1 MTESLRFRQNRQ
13 LAAFSF
19 YERLNAGNGIK
30 SELHPVCST
39 AACSLHAFSM
49 NILSRAFAL
58 CCLIAASLVSIA
70 PVSAQDLSAAA
81 NPSPG
86 GPDTTRLLRFPTT
99 NGTQI
104 VFCYAGELYTVGKD
118 GGTARR
124 LTSGPGYTSFA
135 RFSPDGT
142 QIAFTS
148 HYDGNTE
155 VYVMPAEGGTPKR
168 LTTSAT
174 LGRDDV
180 SDRMGPNNIVM
191 AWENTKPLVVFRS
204 RMKSFN
210 DFIGSLF
217 AVGLDAEL
225 PQQVPVPRGG
235 FVSFSPDD
243 SKMAFNRVF
252 REFRTW
258 KHYRGGMADDI
269 WIYDFNTGATENL
282 TNNPA
287 QDICPMW
294 GADNKIYFI
303 SDRDNRMNLFVIDL
317 ATKETKQ
324 LTHFTDFDIKFPSI
338 GKDSIVFEQAGYI
351 WRYDLATG
359 QAAPVPIAIKED
371 FDSGHGGL
379 VDAAKHLESVNL
391 APDGERTVVV
401 ARGDLF
407 SVPAKNGTARNL
419 SKTSGAHERDAVWS
433 PDGKWIAYNSDA
445 TGENELYVRSQDGK
459 GEPQQITNGADTY
472 YYAAKWSP
480 DSKKLLWSDRLQRLR
495 YVDVTT
501 KAVTP
506 VDQDKYG
513 EIESYNWSPDSQWIA
528 WSRPEENGMSRVY
541 LYSVGNKQQTAV
553 TDSWYGSGEVV
564 FSDDGKYLLLSSAR
578 DFKPTFGDEEFENV
592 YRDMERVYLVT
603 LAKET
608 ANPLAPKSD
617 EVGKAEEKRKKEKAK
632 EAEEKKP
639 EASPGAT
646 KPEEKPKKPVVVKVD
661 TDGIQNRIVGLE
673 ITPGNYRNIRML
685 DDGRIFYLRRT
696 AADEVGEDDQEE
708 FPERDRKSHLCV
720 YNVDDRKETVLGDA
734 NNYQITFD
742 GKKMLVKI
750 KKDYAIIDVPKDKLE
765 TKDHEHKIEGLD
777 MQLDRHAEWRQIYF
791 ECWRQMRDFFFS
803 PTMNG
808 IDWKAMRDKYAAL
821 LPFVNHRNDLTYLLG
836 ELIGELNNGHTY
848 VAAGERPDT
857 RRIKLG
863 LLGAEFSRDPATRA
877 YRIDRILPGENWN
890 KETRS
895 PLTDIGV
902 NVKPGDYILAIN
914 NTPVSSLP
922 NLYDALIGTA
932 GKQVILRVNSKPT
945 DAGARDVTVV
955 PTDNEGPLYYLD
967 WVQKNID
974 YVTKKTGGEVGY
986 LHIPDMGRPGLDE
999 FTKLYFP
1006 QIRKHALIVDV
1017 RGNGGGFVSPLVI
1030 ERLRR
1035 ALVMVGIA
1043 RNGMPQTDPPQTF
1056 TGPMVTLINE
1066 FSASDGDIFPYRFKA
1081 LGLGKLI
1088 GKRTWGGVIG
1098 IRESLPLV
1106 DGGQFFK
1113 PEFAIYSK
1121 DGKQWI
1127 VEGHGVDP
1135 DIVVDNDPGKEFK
1148 GEDQQLDRALQE
1160 IQDELKTKR
1169 YELPSPPPWPNRN
1182 PAG

>member
-1 MTESLRFRQNRQ
+1 
-13 LAAFSF
+13 
-19 YERLNAGNGIK
+19 
-30 SELHPVCST
+30 
-39 AACSLHAFSM
+39 M
-49 NILSRAFAL
+49 NIFSRFFIFL
-58 CCLIAASLVSIA
+58 CLTAISLISITTA
-70 PVSAQDLSAAA
+70 SAQKL
-81 NPSPG
+81 
-86 GPDTTRLLRFPTT
+86 PDTTRLLRFPAT
-99 NGTQI
+99 NDTQI
-104 VFCYAGELYTVGKD
+104 VFCYAGEIYTVGKE
-118 GGTARR
+118 GGIARR
-124 LTSGPGYTSFA
+124 LTSGPGYSSFP
-135 RFSPDGT
+135 RFSPDGK

-148 HYDGNTE
+148 QYDGNTE

-174 LGRDDV
+174 LGRDDI
-180 SDRMGPNNIVM
+180 SDRMGPNNLVM
-191 AWENTKPLVVFRS
+191 AWQNTKPLVVFRS
-204 RMKSFN
+204 RMKTFN

-217 AVGLDAEL
+217 TVGLDAEL
-225 PQQVPVPRGG
+225 PQQLPVPRGG

-243 SKMAFNRVF
+243 SKMAYNQVF

-269 WIYDFNTGATENL
+269 WIYDFKTGATENL

-294 GADNKIYFI
+294 GPDNKIYFI

-317 ATKETKQ
+317 VTKETKQ
-324 LTHFTDFDIKFPSI
+324 LTHFTDYDIKFPSI

-351 WRYDLATG
+351 WRYDLASG
-359 QAAPVPIAIKED
+359 QATPVPIEIKED
-371 FDSGHGGL
+371 LAIGRSAL
-379 VDAAKHLESVNL
+379 VDAAKHIESVNL
-391 APDGERTVVV
+391 APDGERSITV

-407 SVPAKNGTARNL
+407 SVPAKNGTPRNL
-419 SKTSGAHERDAVWS
+419 TKTSGAHERDAVWS
-433 PDGKWIAYNSDA
+433 PDGKWIAYNSDV

-459 GEPQQITNGADTY
+459 GEPQQITSGADTY
-472 YYAAKWSP
+472 YYAPKWSP

-495 YVDVTT
+495 YIDVAT
-501 KAVTP
+501 KAITL
-506 VDQDKYG
+506 VDQDKFG
-513 EIESYNWSPDSQWIA
+513 EIQGYNWSPDSQWIVWA
-528 WSRPEENGMSRVY
+528 RPEENDMPRVY
-541 LYSVGNKQQTAV
+541 LYSLANKQQTAV
-553 TDSWYGSGEVV
+553 TDSWYGSGEPV
-564 FSDDGKYLLLSSAR
+564 FSDDGKYVLLSSAR
-578 DFKPTFGDEEFENV
+578 DFKPTFGDQEFANV
-592 YRDMERVYLVT
+592 YRDMQRIYLVT

-617 EVGKAEEKRKKEKAK
+617 EVGKAEEKRQKAKAK

-639 EASPGAT
+639 EQKAPGKT
-646 KPEEKPKKPVVVKVD
+646 PEEKPKKPVVVKVD
-661 TDGIQNRIVGLE
+661 TDGIQNRILGLE

-696 AADEVGEDDQEE
+696 AADDVGEDDEE
-708 FPERDRKSHLCV
+708 GFPDRDRKSHLCV
-720 YNVDDRKETVLGDA
+720 YNVDDRKETVLGDV

-742 GKKMLVKI
+742 GKKMLVKV

-765 TKDHEHKIEGLD
+765 TKDHEHKIAGLD
-777 MQLDRHAEWRQIYF
+777 TQLDRHAEWNQIYF

-808 IDWKAMRDKYAAL
+808 VDWKAMRDKYAAL

-848 VAAGERPDT
+848 VGGGERPET
-857 RRIKLG
+857 PRIKLG
-863 LLGAEFSRDPATRA
+863 LLGAELSRDPATRA
-877 YRIDRILPGENWN
+877 YRVERILPGENWD
-890 KETRS
+890 KKTRS
-895 PLTDIGV
+895 PLTDVGV
-902 NVKPGDYILAIN
+902 DVKPGDYILAIN
-914 NTPVSSLP
+914 NTSVSSLP

-932 GKQVILRVNSKPT
+932 DKQVVLRVNSKPT

-955 PTDNEGPLYYLD
+955 PTDDEGPLYYLD

-974 YVTKKTGGEVGY
+974 YVNKKTGGEVGY
-986 LHIPDMGRPGLDE
+986 LHIPDMGQPGLNQ
-999 FTKLYFP
+999 FTKFYFP

-1035 ALVMVGIA
+1035 ALVMVGMA
-1043 RNGMPQTDPPQTF
+1043 RNGVPQTDPPQTF
-1056 TGPMVTLINE
+1056 VGPMVTLTNE
-1066 FSASDGDIFPYRFKA
+1066 FSASDGDIFPYRFKT

-1098 IRESLPLV
+1098 IRESLPLA

-1113 PEFAIYSK
+1113 PEFAPFSN

-1127 VEGHGVDP
+1127 IEGRGVDP

-1148 GEDQQLDRALQE
+1148 GEDQQLDRAIQE
-1160 IQDELKTKR
+1160 IQEELKTKR
-1169 YELPSPPPWPNRN
+1169 YELPPVPPYPDRN
-1182 PAG
+1182 PAKNT

>member
-1 MTESLRFRQNRQ
+1 MNTFSRFFVLLCL
-13 LAAFSF
+13 LAA
-19 YERLNAGNGIK
+19 G
-30 SELHPVCST
+30 
-39 AACSLHAFSM
+39 
-49 NILSRAFAL
+49 
-58 CCLIAASLVSIA
+58 LVSR
-70 PVSAQDLSAAA
+70 VYAQKL
-81 NPSPG
+81 
-86 GPDTTRLLRFPTT
+86 PDTTRLLRFPTT

-118 GGTARR
+118 GGIARR
-124 LTSGPGYTSFA
+124 LTSGPGYTTFA
-135 RFSPDGT
+135 RFSPDGA

-148 HYDGNTE
+148 EYDGNRE
-155 VYVMPAEGGTPKR
+155 VYAMPAEGGVPKR

-191 AWENTKPLVVFRS
+191 AWQNTKPLVVFRS

-217 AVGLDAEL
+217 TVGLDAEL
-225 PQQVPVPRGG
+225 PQQLPVPRGG

-243 SKMAFNRVF
+243 SKMAYNRIF

-258 KHYRGGMADDI
+258 KHYRGGMSDDI
-269 WIYDFNTGATENL
+269 WIYDFKTGATENL
-282 TNNPA
+282 TDNPA

-294 GADNKIYFI
+294 GSDNKIYFI
-303 SDRDNRMNLFVIDL
+303 SDRDNRMNLFIADL
-317 ATKETKQ
+317 GTKETRQ
-324 LTHFTDFDIKFPSI
+324 LTHFTDFDIKFPSM

-359 QAAPVPIAIKED
+359 QATPVPIEIKED
-371 FDSGHGGL
+371 LAIGRGSL
-379 VDAAKHLESVNL
+379 VDGSKHIESVNL
-391 APDGERTVVV
+391 APDGERTIVV

-407 SVPAKNGTARNL
+407 SVPAKNGTPRDL
-419 SKTSGAHERDAVWS
+419 TKSSGAHERDAVWS
-433 PDGKWIAYNSDA
+433 PDGRWIAYNSDV
-445 TGENELYVRSQDGK
+445 TGENELYIRSQDGK
-459 GEPQQITNGADTY
+459 GEPVQVTSSADTY
-472 YYAAKWSP
+472 YYAPKWSP

-495 YVDVTT
+495 YADVTT
-501 KAVTP
+501 KAVTL
-506 VDQDKYG
+506 VDQDKWG
-513 EIESYNWSPDSQWIA
+513 EIEAYNWSPDSQWITWA
-528 WSRPEENGMSRVY
+528 RPEENGMPRVY
-541 LYSVGNKQQTAV
+541 IYSVANKQQTAV
-553 TDSWYGSGEVV
+553 TDSWYGSGETV

-578 DFKPTFGDEEFENV
+578 DFRPTFGEEEFANV
-592 YRDMERVYLVT
+592 YRDMQRVYLVT

-617 EVGKAEEKRKKEKAK
+617 EVGKAKEKREKEKAK

-639 EASPGAT
+639 EEKKGE
-646 KPEEKPKKPVVVKVD
+646 KKEEEKPKKPVVVKVD

-685 DDGRIFYLRRT
+685 DDNRIFYLRRT
-696 AADEVGEDDQEE
+696 AADEVGEEE
-708 FPERDRKSHLCV
+708 EELFPEKDKKSHLCV
-720 YNVDDRKETVLGDA
+720 YNVDDRKETVLGDV
-734 NNYQITFD
+734 NNYQITLD
-742 GKKMLVKI
+742 GKKVLVKI

-777 MQLDRHAEWRQIYF
+777 MQLDRQAEWRQIYF

-836 ELIGELNNGHTY
+836 ELIAELNNGHAY
-848 VAAGERPDT
+848 VGGGERPDT
-857 RRIKLG
+857 SRIKLG
-863 LLGAEFSRDPATRA
+863 LLGAEFSRDPATHA
-877 YRIDRILPGENWN
+877 YRIDRILPGENWD
-890 KETRS
+890 KKTRS
-895 PLTDIGV
+895 PLTEVGV

-914 NTPVSSLP
+914 NTPVASLP
-922 NLYDALIGTA
+922 NLYNALIGTA

-945 DAGARDVTVV
+945 EASARDVTVV
-955 PTDNEGPLYYLD
+955 PTDDEAPLYYLD

-974 YVTKKTGGEVGY
+974 YVNKKAGDEVGY
-986 LHIPDMGRPGLDE
+986 LHIPDMGQPGLNE

-1035 ALVMVGIA
+1035 ALVMIGIG

-1056 TGPMVTLINE
+1056 TGPMVTLTNE

-1113 PEFAIYSK
+1113 PEFAPYSK
-1121 DGKQWI
+1121 EGKQWI
-1127 VEGHGVDP
+1127 IEGRGVDP
-1135 DIVVDNDPGKEFK
+1135 DVVVDNDPGKEFK
-1148 GEDQQLDRALQE
+1148 GEDQQLDRAIQE
-1160 IQDELKTKR
+1160 MQEELKTKR
-1169 YELPSPPPWPNRN
+1169 YELPPPPPWPNRN
-1182 PAG
+1182 PAHSG

>member
-1 MTESLRFRQNRQ
+1 MITRSRFLTLFVFAISSLF
-13 LAAFSF
+13 
-19 YERLNAGNGIK
+19 
-30 SELHPVCST
+30 
-39 AACSLHAFSM
+39 
-49 NILSRAFAL
+49 
-58 CCLIAASLVSIA
+58 AASFLTAQA
-70 PVSAQDLSAAA
+70 PP
-81 NPSPG
+81 N
-86 GPDTTRLLRFPTT
+86 TTRLLRFPTT
-99 NGTQI
+99 NDRDI
-104 VFCYAGELYTVGKD
+104 VFCYAGQLYSVGKD
-118 GGTARR
+118 GGVARR

-148 HYDGNTE
+148 HYDGNRE
-155 VYVMPAEGGTPKR
+155 VYVMPADGGAPKR
-168 LTTSAT
+168 LTISAT

-191 AWENTKPLVVFRS
+191 TWQNTKPLIVFRS

-210 DFIGSLF
+210 DFIGSLYT
-217 AVGLDAEL
+217 VGLDGDL
-225 PQQVPVPRGG
+225 PQQLPVPRGG
-235 FVSFSPDD
+235 FCSFSPDD
-243 SKMAFNRVF
+243 SKMAYNRVF

-258 KHYRGGMADDI
+258 KDYRGGMADDI
-269 WIYDFNTGATENL
+269 WIHDFKTGATENL

-303 SDRDNRMNLFVIDL
+303 SDRDSRMNLYVVDL
-317 ATKETKQ
+317 ATRETRQ

-338 GKDSIVFEQAGYI
+338 GKRSIVFEQAGYI
-351 WRYDLATG
+351 WRYDIDTG
-359 QAAPVPIAIKED
+359 RAAPVPIEIKED
-371 FDSGHGGL
+371 FASGRGGL
-379 VDAAKHLESVNL
+379 VDASKHLESVNL
-391 APDGERTVVV
+391 APDGERTIVV
-401 ARGDLF
+401 ARGELF
-407 SVPAKNGTARNL
+407 SVPAKHGTPRNL
-419 SKTSGAHERDAVWS
+419 SNSSGAHERDAVWS
-433 PDGKWIAYNSDA
+433 PDGKWIAYNSDV

-459 GEPQQITNGADTY
+459 GQPIQVTSGADTY
-472 YYAAKWSP
+472 DYAPKWSP

-495 YVDVTT
+495 YVDIATRSVTL
-501 KAVTP
+501 
-506 VDQDKYG
+506 VDQDKWG
-513 EIESYNWSPDSQWIA
+513 EIDSYNWSPDSQWITWA
-528 WSRPEENGMSRVY
+528 RPEENGMPRVY
-541 LYSVGNKQQTAV
+541 LYSLASKQQTPV
-553 TDSWYGSGEVV
+553 TDNWYASGEPV

-578 DFKPTFGDEEFENV
+578 DFKPSFGEEEFANI
-592 YRDMERVYLVT
+592 YRDMQRVYLVT

-617 EVGKAEEKRKKEKAK
+617 EVGKAKEKQEKAQETETQKTEATPAGKKSEEK
-632 EAEEKKP
+632 
-639 EASPGAT
+639 S
-646 KPEEKPKKPVVVKVD
+646 KKPVTVKVD
-661 TDGIQNRIVGLE
+661 ADGIQNRIAGLE

-685 DDGRIFYLRRT
+685 DNGRIYYLRRT
-696 AADEVGEDDQEE
+696 AADEVGEEE
-708 FPERDRKSHLCV
+708 EALFPERDRKSHLCV
-720 YNVDDRKETVLGDA
+720 YDLDERKETVLGDA
-734 NNYQITFD
+734 NDYDITFD
-742 GKKMLVKI
+742 GKKMLLKVN
-750 KKDYAIIDVPKDKLE
+750 KDYFIVDVPKDKLE
-765 TKDHEHKIEGLD
+765 TKDHEHKIEHLD

-791 ECWRQMRDFFFS
+791 ECWRQMRDFFYS

-836 ELIGELNNGHTY
+836 ELVGELNNGHTY
-848 VAAGERPDT
+848 VGGGERPDT
-857 RRIKLG
+857 PRIKLG
-863 LLGAEFSRDPATRA
+863 LLGAELSRDPATRA

-890 KETRS
+890 KHTRS
-895 PLTDIGV
+895 PLTEVGV
-902 NVKPGDYILAIN
+902 NVKQGDYILAVN
-914 NTPVSSLP
+914 NIPVASLP
-922 NLYDALIGTA
+922 NLYEALIGTA
-932 GKQVILRVNSKPT
+932 DKQVILRVNSKPT

-955 PTDNEGPLYYLD
+955 PIDDEAPLYYLD

-974 YVTKKTGGEVGY
+974 YVNRKTNGEVGY
-986 LHIPDMGRPGLDE
+986 LHIPDMGRTGLDE

-1066 FSASDGDIFPYRFKA
+1066 YSASDGDIFPYRFKT

-1098 IRESLPLV
+1098 IRDSLPLV

-1113 PEFAIYSK
+1113 PEFAPYSK

-1135 DIVVDNDPGKEFK
+1135 DIVVDNDPTKEFK
-1148 GEDQQLDRALQE
+1148 GEDQQLDRAIQE
-1160 IQDELKTKR
+1160 ILDELKTKR
-1169 YELPSPPPWPNRN
+1169 YQLPPPPPWPDRN
-1182 PAG
+1182 PAREH

>member
-1 MTESLRFRQNRQ
+1 MITRSRFLTLFVFAISSLF
-13 LAAFSF
+13 
-19 YERLNAGNGIK
+19 
-30 SELHPVCST
+30 
-39 AACSLHAFSM
+39 
-49 NILSRAFAL
+49 
-58 CCLIAASLVSIA
+58 AASFLTAQA
-70 PVSAQDLSAAA
+70 PP
-81 NPSPG
+81 N
-86 GPDTTRLLRFPTT
+86 TTRLLRFPTT
-99 NGTQI
+99 NDRDI
-104 VFCYAGELYTVGKD
+104 VFCYAGQLYSVGKD
-118 GGTARR
+118 GGVARR

-148 HYDGNTE
+148 HYDGNRE
-155 VYVMPAEGGTPKR
+155 VYVMPADGGAPKR
-168 LTTSAT
+168 LTISAT

-191 AWENTKPLVVFRS
+191 TWQNTKPLIVFRS

-210 DFIGSLF
+210 DFIGSLYT
-217 AVGLDAEL
+217 VGLDGDL
-225 PQQVPVPRGG
+225 PQQLPVPRGG
-235 FVSFSPDD
+235 FCSFSPDD
-243 SKMAFNRVF
+243 SKMAYNRVF

-258 KHYRGGMADDI
+258 KDYRGGMADDI
-269 WIYDFNTGATENL
+269 WIHDFKTGATENL

-303 SDRDNRMNLFVIDL
+303 SDRDSRMNLYVVDL
-317 ATKETKQ
+317 ATRETRQ

-338 GKDSIVFEQAGYI
+338 GKRSIVFEQAGYI
-351 WRYDLATG
+351 WRYDIDTG
-359 QAAPVPIAIKED
+359 RAAPVPIEIKED
-371 FDSGHGGL
+371 FASGRGGL
-379 VDAAKHLESVNL
+379 VDASKHLESVNL
-391 APDGERTVVV
+391 APDGERTIVV
-401 ARGDLF
+401 ARGELF
-407 SVPAKNGTARNL
+407 SVPAKHGTPRNL
-419 SKTSGAHERDAVWS
+419 SNSSGAHERDAVWS
-433 PDGKWIAYNSDA
+433 PDGKWIAYNSDV

-459 GEPQQITNGADTY
+459 GQPIQVTSGADTY
-472 YYAAKWSP
+472 YYAPKWSP

-495 YVDVTT
+495 YVDIATRSVTL
-501 KAVTP
+501 
-506 VDQDKYG
+506 VDQDKWG
-513 EIESYNWSPDSQWIA
+513 EIDSYNWSPDSQWITWA
-528 WSRPEENGMSRVY
+528 RPEENGMPRVY
-541 LYSVGNKQQTAV
+541 LYSLASKQQTPV
-553 TDSWYGSGEVV
+553 TDNWYASGEPV

-578 DFKPTFGDEEFENV
+578 DFKPSFGEEEFANI
-592 YRDMERVYLVT
+592 YRDMQRVYLVT

-617 EVGKAEEKRKKEKAK
+617 EVGKAKEKQEKAQETETQKTEATPAGKKSEEK
-632 EAEEKKP
+632 
-639 EASPGAT
+639 S
-646 KPEEKPKKPVVVKVD
+646 KKPVTVKVD
-661 TDGIQNRIVGLE
+661 ADGIQNRIAGLE

-685 DDGRIFYLRRT
+685 DNGRIYYLRRT
-696 AADEVGEDDQEE
+696 AADEVGEEE
-708 FPERDRKSHLCV
+708 EALFPERDRKSHLCV
-720 YNVDDRKETVLGDA
+720 YDLDERKETVLGDA
-734 NNYQITFD
+734 NDYDITFD
-742 GKKMLVKI
+742 GKKMLLKVN
-750 KKDYAIIDVPKDKLE
+750 KDYFIVDVPKDKLE
-765 TKDHEHKIEGLD
+765 TKDHEHKIEHLD

-791 ECWRQMRDFFFS
+791 ECWRQMRDFFYS

-836 ELIGELNNGHTY
+836 ELVGELNNGHTY
-848 VAAGERPDT
+848 VGGGERPDT
-857 RRIKLG
+857 PRIKLG
-863 LLGAEFSRDPATRA
+863 LLGAELSRDPATRA

-890 KETRS
+890 KHTRS
-895 PLTDIGV
+895 PLTEVGV
-902 NVKPGDYILAIN
+902 NVKQGDYILAVN
-914 NTPVSSLP
+914 NIPVASLP
-922 NLYDALIGTA
+922 NLYEALIGTA
-932 GKQVILRVNSKPT
+932 DKQVILRVNSKPT

-955 PTDNEGPLYYLD
+955 PIDDEAPLYYLD

-974 YVTKKTGGEVGY
+974 YVNRKTNGEVGY

-1066 FSASDGDIFPYRFKA
+1066 YSASDGDIFPYRFKT

-1098 IRESLPLV
+1098 IRDSLPLV

-1113 PEFAIYSK
+1113 PEFAPYSK

-1135 DIVVDNDPGKEFK
+1135 DIVVDNDPTKEFK
-1148 GEDQQLDRALQE
+1148 GEDQQLDRAIQE
-1160 IQDELKTKR
+1160 ILDELKTKR
-1169 YELPSPPPWPNRN
+1169 YELPTPPPWPDRN
-1182 PAG
+1182 PAREH

>member
-1 MTESLRFRQNRQ
+1 M
-13 LAAFSF
+13 
-19 YERLNAGNGIK
+19 K

-39 AACSLHAFSM
+39 AACSLHLFPM

-58 CCLIAASLVSIA
+58 CCLIAASLVSITA
-70 PVSAQDLSAAA
+70 VSAQDL
-81 NPSPG
+81 
-86 GPDTTRLLRFPTT
+86 PDTTRLLRFPAT

-104 VFCYAGELYTVGKD
+104 VFCYAGEIYTVGKD
-118 GGTARR
+118 GGFARR
-124 LTSGPGYTSFA
+124 LTSGPGYSSFP
-135 RFSPDGT
+135 RFSPDGK

-148 HYDGNTE
+148 QYDGNTE
-155 VYVMPAEGGTPKR
+155 VYVMPAEGGAPKR

-174 LGRDDV
+174 LGRDDI
-180 SDRMGPNNIVM
+180 SDRMGPNNLVM
-191 AWENTKPLVVFRS
+191 AWENAKPLVVFRS

-217 AVGLDAEL
+217 TVGLDAEL
-225 PQQVPVPRGG
+225 PQQLPVPRGG

-243 SKMAFNRVF
+243 SKMAYNRVF

-258 KHYRGGMADDI
+258 KHYRGGMADDV
-269 WIYDFNTGATENL
+269 WIYDFKTGATENL
-282 TNNPA
+282 TDNPA

-294 GADNKIYFI
+294 GPDNKIYFI

-351 WRYDLATG
+351 WRYDLASG
-359 QAAPVPIAIKED
+359 QATPVPIEIKED
-371 FDSGHGGL
+371 FAIGRSAL
-379 VDAAKHLESVNL
+379 VDAAKHIETVNL
-391 APDGERTVVV
+391 APDGERSITV

-407 SVPAKNGTARNL
+407 SVPAKNGTPRNL
-419 SKTSGAHERDAVWS
+419 TKTSGAHERDAVWS
-433 PDGKWIAYNSDA
+433 PDGKWIAYNSDV

-459 GEPQQITNGADTY
+459 SEPQQITSGADTY
-472 YYAAKWSP
+472 YYAPKWSP

-501 KAVTP
+501 KTVTP

-528 WSRPEENGMSRVY
+528 WARPEENGMPRVY
-541 LYSVGNKQQTAV
+541 LYSAANKQQTAV

-578 DFKPTFGDEEFENV
+578 DFKPTFGDEEFANV

-617 EVGKAEEKRKKEKAK
+617 EVGKAEEKRQKEKAK

-639 EASPGAT
+639 EASPSAA
-646 KPEEKPKKPVVVKVD
+646 KAEEKPKKPVVVKVD
-661 TDGIQNRIVGLE
+661 TDGIQNRILGLE

-685 DDGRIFYLRRT
+685 GDNRIFYLRRT
-696 AADEVGEDDQEE
+696 AADEVGEEE
-708 FPERDRKSHLCV
+708 EDLFGDKDKKSHLCV
-720 YNVDDRKETVLGDA
+720 YNIDERKETVLGDA

-765 TKDHEHKIEGLD
+765 TKDHEHKIESLD
-777 MQLDRHAEWRQIYF
+777 MQLDRRAEWRQIYF

-808 IDWKAMRDKYAAL
+808 VDWKAMQDKYAAL
-821 LPFVNHRNDLTYLLG
+821 MPFVNHRNDLTYMLG
-836 ELIGELNNGHTY
+836 ELIGELNNGHAY
-848 VAAGERPDT
+848 VGGGERPDT
-857 RRIKLG
+857 PRVKLG

-890 KETRS
+890 KQTRS

-955 PTDNEGPLYYLD
+955 PTDNEAPLYYLD

-974 YVTKKTGGEVGY
+974 YTNKKTGGEVGY
-986 LHIPDMGRPGLDE
+986 LHIPDM
-999 FTKLYFP
+999 
-1006 QIRKHALIVDV
+1006 
-1017 RGNGGGFVSPLVI
+1017 
-1030 ERLRR
+1030 
-1035 ALVMVGIA
+1035 
-1043 RNGMPQTDPPQTF
+1043 
-1056 TGPMVTLINE
+1056 
-1066 FSASDGDIFPYRFKA
+1066 
-1081 LGLGKLI
+1081 
-1088 GKRTWGGVIG
+1088 
-1098 IRESLPLV
+1098 
-1106 DGGQFFK
+1106 
-1113 PEFAIYSK
+1113 
-1121 DGKQWI
+1121 
-1127 VEGHGVDP
+1127 
-1135 DIVVDNDPGKEFK
+1135 
-1148 GEDQQLDRALQE
+1148 QQPVAQ
-1160 IQDELKTKR
+1160 
-1169 YELPSPPPWPNRN
+1169 PVH
-1182 PAG
+1182 

>member
-1 MTESLRFRQNRQ
+1 MNALFR
-13 LAAFSF
+13 
-19 YERLNAGNGIK
+19 
-30 SELHPVCST
+30 
-39 AACSLHAFSM
+39 
-49 NILSRAFAL
+49 LSGL
-58 CCLIAASLVSIA
+58 LCLIASVWTSVTA
-70 PVSAQDLSAAA
+70 VSAQKL
-81 NPSPG
+81 
-86 GPDTTRLLRFPTT
+86 PDTTRLLRFPTT

-104 VFCYAGELYTVGKD
+104 VFCYAGEIYTVGKD
-118 GGTARR
+118 GGIARR
-124 LTSGPGYTSFA
+124 LTSGPGYSSFP
-135 RFSPDGT
+135 RFSPDGK

-155 VYVMPAEGGTPKR
+155 VYVMPADGGVPKR

-174 LGRDDV
+174 VGRDDI
-180 SDRMGPNNIVM
+180 SDRMGPNNLVM

-210 DFIGSLF
+210 DFIGALF
-217 AVGLDAEL
+217 TVGLDAEL
-225 PQQVPVPRGG
+225 PQQLPVPRGG

-243 SKMAFNRVF
+243 SKMAYNRVF

-269 WIYDFNTGATENL
+269 WIYDFKTGAAENL
-282 TNNPA
+282 TDNPA

-294 GADNKIYFI
+294 GLDNKIYFI

-324 LTHFTDFDIKFPSI
+324 LTHFTDYDIKYPSI
-338 GKDSIVFEQAGYI
+338 GKDSIVFEQAGFI
-351 WRYDLATG
+351 WRYDLASG
-359 QAAPVPIAIKED
+359 QTTPVPIEIKED
-371 FDSGHGGL
+371 FDSGRGGL
-379 VDAAKHLESVNL
+379 VDASKHIESVNL
-391 APDGERTVVV
+391 APDGERTIVV

-407 SVPAKNGTARNL
+407 SVPAKNGTPRDL

-433 PDGKWIAYNSDA
+433 PDGKWIAYNSDV

-472 YYAAKWSP
+472 YYAPKWSP

-501 KAVTP
+501 KGVTL

-513 EIESYNWSPDSQWIA
+513 EIEGYNWSPDSQWITWA
-528 WSRPEENGMSRVY
+528 RPEENEMSRIY
-541 LYSVGNKQQTAV
+541 LYSLANKQQTAV
-553 TDSWYGSGEVV
+553 TDSWYGSGEAV

-578 DFKPTFGDEEFENV
+578 DFKPTFGAEEFANV
-592 YRDMERVYLVT
+592 YRDMQRVYLVT

-617 EVGKAEEKRKKEKAK
+617 EVGKAKEKREKEKTK
-632 EAEEKKP
+632 EAEEKKG
-639 EASPGAT
+639 EKGEKKA
-646 KPEEKPKKPVVVKVD
+646 EEKPKKPVVVKVD
-661 TDGIQNRIVGLE
+661 TDGIQNRIAGLE
-673 ITPGNYRNIRML
+673 ITPGDYRDIRML
-685 DDGRIFYLRRT
+685 DDNRIFYLRRT
-696 AADEVGEDDQEE
+696 AADEVGEEE
-708 FPERDRKSHLCV
+708 EELFSEKDKKSHLCV

-750 KKDYAIIDVPKDKLE
+750 KKDYFIVDVPKDKLE
-765 TKDHEHKIEGLD
+765 TKDHQHKIAGLD
-777 MQLDRHAEWRQIYF
+777 MQLDRHAEWNQIYF

-836 ELIGELNNGHTY
+836 ELVGELNNGHTY
-848 VAAGERPDT
+848 VAGGERPDT
-857 RRIKLG
+857 PRIKLG

-877 YRIDRILPGENWN
+877 YRIERILPGENWD
-890 KETRS
+890 KKTRS

-914 NTPVSSLP
+914 NTPVSTLP

-932 GKQVILRVNSKPT
+932 DKQVILRVNSKPT

-955 PTDNEGPLYYLD
+955 PTDNEAPLYYLD

-974 YVTKKTGGEVGY
+974 YVNKKTGGEVGY
-986 LHIPDMGRPGLDE
+986 LHIPDMGQPGLNE

-1035 ALVMVGIA
+1035 ALVMIEIA
-1043 RNGMPQTDPPQTF
+1043 RNGMPQTNPPQTF
-1056 TGPMVTLINE
+1056 TGPMVTLIDE
-1066 FSASDGDIFPYRFKA
+1066 FSASDGDIFPYRFKT

-1113 PEFAIYSK
+1113 PEFAPYSR
-1121 DGKQWI
+1121 DGKRWI
-1127 VEGHGVDP
+1127 IESHGVDP

-1148 GEDQQLDRALQE
+1148 GEDQQLDRGIQE
-1160 IQDELKTKR
+1160 MQEELKTKR
-1169 YELPSPPPWPNRN
+1169 YQLPSPPPWPNRN
-1182 PAG
+1182 PAS